1 MNQQSTKKIDHM
13 NYFKLTLLMCWM
25 SSIPLLAQ
33 PFITFGGGVS
43 SLFVLSDELDN
54 FTDTYNAYNVV
65 GTAQE
70 LNGVGN
76 GAIGYQM
83 EAGFRHYNQFHLA
96 INFGYQRNMIRDGA
110 EFGDQTTRDLK
121 FTFTGIFSE
130 LEFGKQIDQYF
141 VNGVLRYAFRRKVEI
156 EATHSARETP
166 LAGSLDGDY
175 VSPTTRSAHAGI
187 SLGALKEPFV
197 IGIKVLY
204 PVFIGGDVTGQVA
217 QIKQQPGPDLHVW
230 GSGDLLQ
237 TLIQHDLVDVFW
249 LMLYPTTLGSGKR
262 LFANGTIPA
271 AFKVTES
278 EVTPSG
284 VFVVRYERNG
294 RTG

>member
-25 SSIPLLAQ
+25 FSIPLLAQ

-204 PVFIGGDVTGQVA
+204 PVFIGGDDSFVRSDSPE
-217 QIKQQPGPDLHVW
+217 KQAIGTEIFPSNFEEYATQPNYSGLHSNID
-230 GSGDLLQ
+230 GLILSLSLQ
-237 TLIQHDLVDVFW
+237 
-249 LMLYPTTLGSGKR
+249 
-262 LFANGTIPA
+262 FAIPL
-271 AFKVTES
+271 
-278 EVTPSG
+278 
-284 VFVVRYERNG
+284 
-294 RTG
+294 